1 MGKRWARDGSLGDS
15 LCQRLIKNCRCSART
30 PYINKPMKYTI
41 VTFVSV
47 VLFIAAGCTGNSS
60 SATEEN
66 KNVIPIAE
74 KPVAPATDAMTE
86 CRTCDF
92 DYTSYKGELSKA
104 EIEGLL
110 LALNDEYLAWAT
122 YDRIN
127 KDFNNPRPFSNIQ
140 KAEGRHIE
148 ELGVLFKAYAIELPP
163 NKWKGDAPG
172 FKSIAEACEAGIKGE
187 IANRDLY
194 TKLFNS
200 TEREEIITVYKALQ
214 SASEENHLPA
224 FERCI
229 GRSRGGRQGM
239 PRS

>member
-1 MGKRWARDGSLGDS
+1 
-15 LCQRLIKNCRCSART
+15 
-30 PYINKPMKYTI
+30 MKYA
-41 VTFVSV
+41 VLTFTLMLLVMAS
-47 VLFIAAGCTGNSS
+47 GCTENSS
-60 SATEEN
+60 PAAKEN

-74 KPVAPATDAMTE
+74 KPVAPATDVMTE
-86 CRTCDF
+86 CRICDY
-92 DYTSYKGELSKA
+92 DYAEYKGDLSKV

-122 YDRIN
+122 YERIN
-127 KDFNNPRPFSNIQ
+127 KDFNGPRPFENIQ

-148 ELGVLFKAYAIELPP
+148 ELGVLFKTYGIKMPP
-163 NKWKGDAPG
+163 NKWKGDAPA

-224 FERCI
+224 FERCL
-229 GRSRGGRQGM
+229 GRSRGGRPGV
-239 PRS
+239 PGR

>member
-1 MGKRWARDGSLGDS
+1 M
-15 LCQRLIKNCRCSART
+15 
-30 PYINKPMKYTI
+30 
-41 VTFVSV
+41 
-47 VLFIAAGCTGNSS
+47 AAGCSENSS
-60 SATEEN
+60 SATEAN

-74 KPVAPATDAMTE
+74 KPVAPATSTMTE
-86 CRTCDF
+86 CRICDF
-92 DYTSYKGELSKA
+92 DYSGYKGELSKA

-127 KDFNNPRPFSNIQ
+127 GDFNSPRPFQNIQ

-148 ELGVLFKAYAIELPP
+148 ELGVLFKNYGIEMPP
-163 NKWKGDAPG
+163 NKWKGDAPA

-200 TEREEIITVYKALQ
+200 TEREDIITVYKALQ

-224 FERCI
+224 FERCV
-229 GRSRGGRQGM
+229 GRSRGGRPGM
-239 PRS
+239 PQR